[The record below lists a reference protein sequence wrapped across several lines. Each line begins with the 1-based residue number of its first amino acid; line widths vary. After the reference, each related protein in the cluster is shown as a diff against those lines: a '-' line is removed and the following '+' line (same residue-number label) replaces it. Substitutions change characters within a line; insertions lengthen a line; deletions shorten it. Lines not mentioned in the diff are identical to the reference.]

1 MANPLYVVLGATG
14 HVGGGIAARLL
25 DQKRRVRVVGRGAER
40 LASLAARGAEVVAG
54 SIEDPAFAARALAG
68 AGAAFLLIPPHM
80 TAPSFRAYQSRVVD
94 ALARAVEAARPGHVV
109 TLSSIGGHLAAGN
122 GPIAG
127 LHELEQRLSAVKGVA
142 VLHLRPG
149 FFMENH
155 LGSVGMVKQMGIL
168 GSALRADLPMQM
180 IATRDIAEVGARRL
194 AALDFQGQGALELMG
209 PRDVTMAEVAR
220 AVGRAIGKPDL
231 PYVQFPYDEA
241 RKGMVGAGL
250 RPDMADLYVEMSRGF
265 NDGTVRPTQPR
276 SPATTTP
283 TTVERFAEETF
294 APAFRAA

>member
-1 MANPLYVVLGATG
+1 MADPLYVVLGATG

-40 LASLAARGAEVVAG
+40 LASLAARGAEVAAG

-68 AGAAFLLIPPHM
+68 AGAAFLLVPPNM

-94 ALARAVEAARPGHVV
+94 ALARAVEAARPAHVV

-127 LHELEQRLSAVKGVA
+127 LHELEQRLSAVKGAA

-149 FFMENH
+149 YFLENH
-155 LGSVGMVKQMGIL
+155 LGAVGIVKQMGIL

-180 IATRDIAEVGARRL
+180 IATRDIAEVAARRL

-220 AVGRAIGKPDL
+220 AVGRAVGKPDL

-265 NDGTVRPTQPR
+265 NDGTIRPTQPR

>member
-1 MANPLYVVLGATG
+1 MADPLYVVLGATG

-40 LASLAARGAEVVAG
+40 LASLAARGAEVAAG

-68 AGAAFLLIPPHM
+68 AGAAFLLVPPNM

-94 ALARAVEAARPGHVV
+94 ALARAVEAARPAHVV

-127 LHELEQRLSAVKGVA
+127 LHELEQRLSAVKGAA

-149 FFMENH
+149 YFLENH
-155 LGSVGMVKQMGIL
+155 LGAVGMVKQMGIL

-180 IATRDIAEVGARRL
+180 IATRDIAEVAARRL

-220 AVGRAIGKPDL
+220 AVGRAVGKPDL

-265 NDGTVRPTQPR
+265 NDGTIRPTQPR

>member
-1 MANPLYVVLGATG
+1 MADPLYVVLGATG

-40 LASLAARGAEVVAG
+40 LAPLAARGAEVAAG

-68 AGAAFLLIPPHM
+68 AGAAFLLVPPNM

-94 ALARAVEAARPGHVV
+94 ALARAVEAARPAHVV

-127 LHELEQRLSAVKGVA
+127 LHELEQRLSAVKGAA

-149 FFMENH
+149 YFLENH
-155 LGSVGMVKQMGIL
+155 LGAVGMVKQMGIL

-180 IATRDIAEVGARRL
+180 IATRDIAEVAARRL

-220 AVGRAIGKPDL
+220 AVGRAVGKPDL

-265 NDGTVRPTQPR
+265 NDGTIRPTQPR